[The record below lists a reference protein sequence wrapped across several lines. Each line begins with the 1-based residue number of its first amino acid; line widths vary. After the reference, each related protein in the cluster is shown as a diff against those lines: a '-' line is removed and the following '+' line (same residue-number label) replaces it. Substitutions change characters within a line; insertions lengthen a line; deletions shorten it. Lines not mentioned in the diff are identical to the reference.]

1 MHELVEPIG
10 EVRPLRDPVLIA
22 AFSGWN
28 DFGGAAAAAID
39 HIARQWKAS
48 DLAEIRNERLFDFTV
63 ERPKVRLEGEQRV
76 IDWPRHRFRLASP
89 PGAERDFVLLSGP
102 EPHLRWRTFTEAI
115 ADFMVE
121 VGATLSITIAA
132 QAGAVPHT
140 RPLPVTLSASDSD
153 FEGQFG
159 LRVPQSRYEGPTGIV
174 GAFNVDQRQ
183 RGFRN
188 ASLWAQLPHYL
199 SAGPNPN
206 AISALV
212 RLIDRGFGTD
222 TSLATDRAAHRA
234 LQGAGT
240 AGDHGVGRS
249 RVLHPHAGV
258 AVRRQP
264 PPAHGAGHRRRSRAP
279 LRRGPAQRPR
289 GLPPRSA
296 GRGVGAGPSYRQ
308 KLPPDLFEVYRRNV
322 PFQDLD
328 PNTRDVRALD
338 GDGLRVRDIL
348 VVPQG

>member
-1 MHELVEPIG
+1 MHEFVEPIG

-222 TSLATDRAAHRA
+222 TSLARIERRIERFKEQVQQAITESGEAESYIRMLESQYDAN
-234 LQGAGT
+234 LPQLT
-240 AGDHGVGRS
+240 EPDTGDDPELPSAEDLLSDLEGF
-249 RVLHPHAGV
+249 
-258 AVRRQP
+258 
-264 PPAHGAGHRRRSRAP
+264 
-279 LRRGPAQRPR
+279 LRDQRDE
-289 GLPPRSA
+289 G
-296 GRGVGAGPSYRQ
+296 
-308 KLPPDLFEVYRRNV
+308 
-322 PFQDLD
+322 
-328 PNTRDVRALD
+328 
-338 GDGLRVRDIL
+338 
-348 VVPQG
+348 

>member
-1 MHELVEPIG
+1 MHEFVEPIG

-28 DFGGAAAAAID
+28 DFGGAAAAAIK
-39 HIARQWKAS
+39 HMAEQWKAT

-63 ERPKVRLEGEQRV
+63 ERPKARLEGEQRV

-212 RLIDRGFGTD
+212 QLIDRGFGTN
-222 TSLATDRAAHRA
+222 TSLARIERRIERFKEQVEQAITESGEAESYIRMLESQYDAN
-234 LQGAGT
+234 LPQLT
-240 AGDHGVGRS
+240 EPDTGDDPELPSAEDLLSDLEGF
-249 RVLHPHAGV
+249 
-258 AVRRQP
+258 
-264 PPAHGAGHRRRSRAP
+264 
-279 LRRGPAQRPR
+279 LRDQRDE
-289 GLPPRSA
+289 G
-296 GRGVGAGPSYRQ
+296 
-308 KLPPDLFEVYRRNV
+308 
-322 PFQDLD
+322 
-328 PNTRDVRALD
+328 
-338 GDGLRVRDIL
+338 
-348 VVPQG
+348 

>member
-39 HIARQWKAS
+39 HIAQQWKAS
-48 DLAEIRNERLFDFTV
+48 DLAQIRNERLFDFTV
-63 ERPKVRLEGEQRV
+63 ERPKVHLEGEQRV
-76 IDWPRHRFRLASP
+76 IEWPRHRFRLASP
-89 PGAERDFVLLSGP
+89 AGAERDFVLLSGP

-115 ADFMVE
+115 AEFMVE

-159 LRVPQSRYEGPTGIV
+159 LSVPTSRYEGPTGIV

-212 RLIDRGFGTD
+212 ELIDRGFGTS
-222 TSLATDRAAHRA
+222 TSLARIERRIERFKEQVQQAITESGEAESYIQMLEQQYDAN
-234 LQGAGT
+234 LPQLSEPE
-240 AGDHGVGRS
+240 AGDDPELPSAEALLSDLEGF
-249 RVLHPHAGV
+249 
-258 AVRRQP
+258 
-264 PPAHGAGHRRRSRAP
+264 
-279 LRRGPAQRPR
+279 LRDQR
-289 GLPPRSA
+289 
-296 GRGVGAGPSYRQ
+296 
-308 KLPPDLFEVYRRNV
+308 D
-322 PFQDLD
+322 
-328 PNTRDVRALD
+328 D
-338 GDGLRVRDIL
+338 G
-348 VVPQG
+348 

>member
-1 MHELVEPIG
+1 MHEFVEPIG

-222 TSLATDRAAHRA
+222 TSLARIERRIERFKEQVQQAITDSGEAESYIRMLESQYDAN
-234 LQGAGT
+234 LPQLT
-240 AGDHGVGRS
+240 EPDTGDDPELPSAEDLLSDLEGF
-249 RVLHPHAGV
+249 
-258 AVRRQP
+258 
-264 PPAHGAGHRRRSRAP
+264 
-279 LRRGPAQRPR
+279 LRDQRDE
-289 GLPPRSA
+289 G
-296 GRGVGAGPSYRQ
+296 
-308 KLPPDLFEVYRRNV
+308 
-322 PFQDLD
+322 
-328 PNTRDVRALD
+328 
-338 GDGLRVRDIL
+338 
-348 VVPQG
+348 

>member
-89 PGAERDFVLLSGP
+89 PGTERDFVLLSGP

-212 RLIDRGFGTD
+212 QLIDRGFGTD
-222 TSLATDRAAHRA
+222 TSLARIERRIERFKEQVQQAITESGEAESYIRMLESQYDAN
-234 LQGAGT
+234 LPQLT
-240 AGDHGVGRS
+240 EPETGDDPELPSAEDLLSDLEGF
-249 RVLHPHAGV
+249 
-258 AVRRQP
+258 
-264 PPAHGAGHRRRSRAP
+264 
-279 LRRGPAQRPR
+279 LRDQRDE
-289 GLPPRSA
+289 G
-296 GRGVGAGPSYRQ
+296 
-308 KLPPDLFEVYRRNV
+308 
-322 PFQDLD
+322 
-328 PNTRDVRALD
+328 
-338 GDGLRVRDIL
+338 
-348 VVPQG
+348 

>member
-1 MHELVEPIG
+1 MHELVHPTG

-28 DFGGAAAAAID
+28 DFGGAAGAAIKHMGD
-39 HIARQWKAS
+39 QWKAS

-63 ERPKVRLEGEQRV
+63 QRPTVRLEGERRV

-89 PGAERDFVLLSGP
+89 PGSERDFVLLSGP

-115 ADFMVE
+115 AELMIE
-121 VGATLSITIAA
+121 VGATTSITIAA

-188 ASLWAQLPHYL
+188 ASLWAQVPHYL
-199 SAGPNPN
+199 STGPNPN
-206 AISALV
+206 AIAALV
-212 RLIDRGFGTD
+212 KVIDRGFGTN
-222 TSLATDRAAHRA
+222 TSLARIERRIERFSE
-234 LQGAGT
+234 Q
-240 AGDHGVGRS
+240 VQQ
-249 RVLHPHAGV
+249 
-258 AVRRQP
+258 AVTESGEAESYIQMLEQQYD
-264 PPAHGAGHRRRSRAP
+264 ANAEQE
-279 LRRGPAQRPR
+279 AQRES
-289 GLPPRSA
+289 GADAELPSA
-296 GRGVGAGPSYRQ
+296 E
-308 KLPPDLFEVYRRNV
+308 DLLS
-322 PFQDLD
+322 DLEGFL
-328 PNTRDVRALD
+328 RDQ
-338 GDGLRVRDIL
+338 RD
-348 VVPQG
+348 

>member
-159 LRVPQSRYEGPTGIV
+159 LRVPTSRYEGPTGIV

-212 RLIDRGFGTD
+212 QLIDRGFGTE
-222 TSLATDRAAHRA
+222 TSLARIERRIERFKEQVQQAITESGEAESYIRMLESQYDAN
-234 LQGAGT
+234 LPQLT
-240 AGDHGVGRS
+240 EPDTGDDPELPSAEDLLSDLEGF
-249 RVLHPHAGV
+249 
-258 AVRRQP
+258 
-264 PPAHGAGHRRRSRAP
+264 
-279 LRRGPAQRPR
+279 LRDQRDE
-289 GLPPRSA
+289 G
-296 GRGVGAGPSYRQ
+296 
-308 KLPPDLFEVYRRNV
+308 
-322 PFQDLD
+322 
-328 PNTRDVRALD
+328 
-338 GDGLRVRDIL
+338 
-348 VVPQG
+348 

>member
-1 MHELVEPIG
+1 MHEFVEPIG

-212 RLIDRGFGTD
+212 QLIDRGFGTD
-222 TSLATDRAAHRA
+222 TSLARIERRIERFKEQVQQAITESGEAESYIRMLESQYDAN
-234 LQGAGT
+234 LPQLT
-240 AGDHGVGRS
+240 EPDAGD
-249 RVLHPHAGV
+249 
-258 AVRRQP
+258 
-264 PPAHGAGHRRRSRAP
+264 AP
-279 LRRGPAQRPR
+279 ELPSAEDLLSDLEGFLRDQRDE
-289 GLPPRSA
+289 G
-296 GRGVGAGPSYRQ
+296 
-308 KLPPDLFEVYRRNV
+308 
-322 PFQDLD
+322 
-328 PNTRDVRALD
+328 
-338 GDGLRVRDIL
+338 
-348 VVPQG
+348 